1 MAATLIGLGDFRF
14 LENLPHLSAQDVQ
27 VLTKRVKFSADI
39 EPLVRLIEET
49 DRAKL
54 LEVAAERIRRDA
66 TYQELLAAVM
76 LAGVRSIQP
85 RPLGFK
91 FHAVMVIH
99 SAHLASMA
107 AKDKDRWLPLFWALD
122 NFKASQERNRR
133 EGNWSMR
140 EVSDLPSPQVAK
152 QRFLQAMDR
161 WDVDG
166 ADKAIAAW
174 CRVASQNEVY
184 EAFWRLGAR
193 DFRNLAHKAIYVA
206 NSYRTLNTIGWRHAE
221 PIVRSLAYGLL
232 DHESGNPA
240 ERDDDRDRSGRDN
253 AELVKTIRNGWQQGK
268 VSAEASQELLQV
280 LRIANAAE
288 ASAHVVKLLNNEI
301 DPSSIWDGIFL
312 GAGELLVRQP
322 GIAGLHTCTSMNAMH
337 FGYQTTLNDETRRY
351 LLLQAAAYLPQF
363 RKGMASR
370 KMGDTHLDELKADEP
385 QSKDAQ
391 IAEEIFNDVSRD
403 RMQAARKTLQVLTN
417 HPEQAEPL
425 MAAARRLV
433 FSKGTDS
440 HDYKFSSA
448 VLEDFYHLTPAWRNR
463 YLASSMAQLQGAGG
477 GDTDLVKRIRAAVSG

>member
-1 MAATLIGLGDFRF
+1 MAATLVGLGDFRF
-14 LENLPHLSAQDVQ
+14 LENLPHLSAQDVR
-27 VLTKRVKFSADI
+27 VPTKRVKFSSDI
-39 EPLVRLIEET
+39 EPLVRLIEDT
-49 DRAKL
+49 DRAKS
-54 LEVAAERIRRDA
+54 LEVAADRIRHS
-66 TYQELLAAVM
+66 TSYQELLAAVM

-91 FHAVMVIH
+91 FHAVLVVH

-122 NFKASQERNRR
+122 NFKASQERNRK
-133 EGNWSMR
+133 EGNWSMG
-140 EVSDLPSPQVAK
+140 EVNDLPSPQVAK
-152 QRFLQAMDR
+152 QRFLEAMDH

-174 CRVASQNEVY
+174 CRVGSQNEVY

-232 DHESGNPA
+232 DHEGANPS
-240 ERDDDRDRSGRDN
+240 ERDDDRDRSGREN
-253 AELVKTIRNGWQQGK
+253 AERVKTIRTGWQQGK
-268 VSAEASQELLQV
+268 ISPEASQGLLQT
-280 LRIANAAE
+280 LRTTSAND

-312 GAGELLVRQP
+312 TAGELLIRQP

-337 FGYQTTLNDETRRY
+337 FGYQTTMNDETRRY

-370 KMGDTHLDELKADEP
+370 KMSDTQLDGLEP
-385 QSKDAQ
+385 DRLQSTDTAA
-391 IAEEIFNDVSRD
+391 AEEIFNDVSRD

-417 HPEQAEPL
+417 RPDQAEPL